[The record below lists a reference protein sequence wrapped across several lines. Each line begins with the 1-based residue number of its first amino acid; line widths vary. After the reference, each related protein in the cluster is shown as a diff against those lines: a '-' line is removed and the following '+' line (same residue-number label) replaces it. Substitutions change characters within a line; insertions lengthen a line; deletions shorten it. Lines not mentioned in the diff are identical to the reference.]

1 MELARTEAAF
11 LPCYSCCK
19 CVMLRW
25 SRLQS
30 QPCVCLVSPFQNHS
44 SLLRIWALEGEE
56 AGSAVGERPR
66 TGVLRVFE
74 ASLRVVHAVPTC
86 AVLAA
91 ALPLHSLSLLQC
103 HRCPLGARGEGAL
116 SPVPGDGAGTRKSGG
131 ERGERAHQL
140 EAIAV
145 LRGQGVVGDAAG
157 GLFAAANHADL
168 ALGGRRSPGCAAG
181 CCGGRG
187 DAGPALPT
195 RAPGWWQQ
203 TQRGREQPGS
213 DPRLQAA
220 ACTVLET
227 VNRQRA
233 RAGPPTRMSSAS
245 PPPIPAPSGSKRAGS
260 PSWEPEQRLPQLQ
273 PSRTEAS

>member
-1 MELARTEAAF
+1 MPFPSPSGKPIKKQKKKNSVGAKSADRSCSPPAPASVSLWSLPGLFTSSPCPPASPHQPGMELARTEAAF

-44 SLLRIWALEGEE
+44 SLLRICALEGEE

-131 ERGERAHQL
+131 EREERAPRQ
-140 EAIAV
+140 EAISV
-145 LRGQGVVGDAAG
+145 L
-157 GLFAAANHADL
+157 
-168 ALGGRRSPGCAAG
+168 
-181 CCGGRG
+181 
-187 DAGPALPT
+187 
-195 RAPGWWQQ
+195 
-203 TQRGREQPGS
+203 
-213 DPRLQAA
+213 
-220 ACTVLET
+220 
-227 VNRQRA
+227 
-233 RAGPPTRMSSAS
+233 
-245 PPPIPAPSGSKRAGS
+245 
-260 PSWEPEQRLPQLQ
+260 
-273 PSRTEAS
+273 